1 MHRAAMEFPTYNF
14 DSLGETDV
22 REEII
27 APLLR
32 HLGYRS
38 GTLNNV
44 IREQHLTYPQLSLG
58 RRKSTDPF
66 LRGKADYICDA
77 GGLVKWVI
85 EAKAPGEALNEV
97 VEEQAWSYANH
108 QEIRAVYFVVTNG
121 REFKLYQTN
130 RGSTAGVLFE
140 CTYAEMATK
149 LTAIENMLSPAAML
163 RDHPTQKLDTGNP
176 IGPGLRSIVRV
187 TSGQIKYA
195 KISIPSPPF
204 LQMIMTVTDGSVERK
219 NDGSLEAHLWSLVPF
234 QALQELNE
242 KLGLDQMWLASA
254 STVVSIDSA
263 RPTVFKSER
272 RTILPKGVVSLN
284 LMDWTKVEMPMN
296 VTAVVRTRATG
307 YLKGTVFKGDFL
319 ASIVYVEL
327 GRDLTLE
334 GLFELHLG

>member
-1 MHRAAMEFPTYNF
+1 MNGVTMEFPTYNF

-38 GTLNNV
+38 GTLDNV
-44 IREQHLTYPQLSLG
+44 IREQYLSYPQLSLG

-85 EAKAPGEALNEV
+85 EAKAPGEALDKL

-149 LTAIENMLSPAAML
+149 LTTIENILSPAAIL
-163 RDHPTQKLDTGNP
+163 QAHPTQKVDTGNP
-176 IGPGLRSIVRV
+176 IGFGLRSIVRV
-187 TSGQIKYA
+187 TSGHIKFA
-195 KISIPSPPF
+195 KISLPIPP
-204 LQMIMTVTDGSVERK
+204 LHQMIMTVTNGSVERK
-219 NDGSLEAHLWSLVPF
+219 NDGTLEAHLWSLVPF
-234 QALQELNE
+234 QSLQKLNE
-242 KLGLDQMWLASA
+242 KLGLDQMWLTST
-254 STVVSIDSA
+254 STVVSMDSA
-263 RPTVFKSER
+263 RPTVFESER
-272 RTILPKGVVSLN
+272 QMILPKGMTALN
-284 LMDWTKVEMPMN
+284 LMDWTEVEMPMN
-296 VTAVVRTRATG
+296 ITAVVRTRATG
-307 YLKGTVFKGDFL
+307 YLTGTIFTGGFL
-319 ASIVYVEL
+319 ASIVYAEL
-327 GRDLTLE
+327 RLTVTIE
-334 GLFELHLG
+334 GAFELQLA